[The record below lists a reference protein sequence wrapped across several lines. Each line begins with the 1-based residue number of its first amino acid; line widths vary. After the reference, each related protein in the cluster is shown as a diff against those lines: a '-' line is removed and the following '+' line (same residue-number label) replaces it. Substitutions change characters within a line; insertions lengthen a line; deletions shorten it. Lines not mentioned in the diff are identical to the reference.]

1 MYSVYRKF
9 TLFLLIFAM
18 ATGAYSSAVAA
29 SNLLPTDC
37 MMHMMDDDESTD
49 DKPTGDINCECSLCD
64 TQCQR
69 CGLDIAGSASLI
81 LLTAGAK
88 LAHATIATS
97 YRNTAH
103 HFDSVTLTHPSPP
116 PIT

>member
-1 MYSVYRKF
+1 
-9 TLFLLIFAM
+9 M

-37 MMHMMDDDESTD
+37 MMHMMDVDESTD
-49 DKPTGDINCECSLCD
+49 DNPAGDINCECSMCD

-69 CGLDIAGSASLI
+69 CGLDIASPVSLI

-88 LAHATIATS
+88 LAHANIATS
-97 YRNTAH
+97 YPNTAH
-103 HFDSVTLTHPSPP
+103 YFDSVTLQRPSPP
-116 PIT
+116 PII